1 MPRKAKIAFSVFLM
15 AIVLAGP
22 VTALAWDVYSVSFC
36 PWSEEENFGPKVKVL
51 DTHNCVTTTVCY
63 EGLVPCGK
71 LLPKITGTDP
81 KDCAASQDLQLVHC
95 TFCHIFL
102 MANSIIAF
110 VLLKL
115 VPPVT
120 VLMIVIGG
128 VMFFLGGAKP
138 DLIQR
143 GKKLIQG
150 VLIGI
155 FLVYGAYFIVGEV
168 LTVVGIS
175 KHNPLSQVFQKGIF
189 SIQCPIQVPCKS
201 ADSSSSTG
209 CPNNGGANNADNTG
223 NTGGTGGS
231 NNNGTGGDNE
241 PSPNTPWDNP
251 DQIMF

>member
-15 AIVLAGP
+15 AIVLGGP
-22 VTALAWDVYSVSFC
+22 VTALAWDVYSINLC
-36 PWSEEENFGPKVKVL
+36 PWVEEEKFGPNTKVL
-51 DTHNCVTTTVCY
+51 DTKNCIPTPANVCY

-71 LLPKITGTDP
+71 LLPKITGTNP
-81 KDCAASQDLQLVHC
+81 KDCSTSQNFQLVHC

-102 MANSIIAF
+102 MANSVIAF
-110 VLLKL
+110 VLLKF

-155 FLVYGAYFIVGEV
+155 FLVYGAYFIVGEA
-168 LTVVGIS
+168 LTVLGIS
-175 KHNPLSQVFQKGIF
+175 KHNSLSQVFQKGIF
-189 SIQCPIQVPCKS
+189 SIQCPIYVPCKPLDFS
-201 ADSSSSTG
+201 GSTD
-209 CPNNGGANNADNTG
+209 CQV
-223 NTGGTGGS
+223 TGGT
-231 NNNGTGGDNE
+231 
-241 PSPNTPWDNP
+241 
-251 DQIMF
+251 Q